1 MIRILTNDGLQ
12 QGAVDKLVSMGFKVV
27 NTHYDKDVLGEVLK
41 DFDVLV
47 IRSATKITADILD
60 VEEGGKLKLIIRAG
74 VGIDNIDVNYATEKG
89 IIVKN
94 TPNASSDSVAEL
106 AIGHM
111 FAVARFLGVSNYTM
125 RNGQWNKKKYEG
137 IELGAKTLGIIG
149 MGRIGR
155 ALATKAT
162 ALGMNVVYND
172 IFGKQ
177 NNLSYDFLEFDDLL
191 KKSDFISLH
200 VPYDKNK
207 GSLIGK
213 NEIEKMKDG
222 VYLINCSRGKV
233 VDEKALLDALNVG
246 KVAGAGIDV
255 FEEEPTNNKELVN
268 HPNVSVTPHIGAA
281 TKEAQNR
288 IGEEVVTTIAN
299 YFEQEV
305 SSIAA
310 KTIESV

>member
-27 NTHYDKDVLGEVLK
+27 NTHYDKDVLGEILK

-60 VEEGGKLKLIIRAG
+60 AEEGGKLKLIIRAG

-137 IELGAKTLGIIG
+137 IELGGKTLGIIG

-172 IFGKQ
+172 
-177 NNLSYDFLEFDDLL
+177 N
-191 KKSDFISLH
+191 
-200 VPYDKNK
+200 
-207 GSLIGK
+207 
-213 NEIEKMKDG
+213 
-222 VYLINCSRGKV
+222 
-233 VDEKALLDALNVG
+233 
-246 KVAGAGIDV
+246 
-255 FEEEPTNNKELVN
+255 
-268 HPNVSVTPHIGAA
+268 
-281 TKEAQNR
+281 
-288 IGEEVVTTIAN
+288 
-299 YFEQEV
+299 
-305 SSIAA
+305 
-310 KTIESV
+310 

>member
-60 VEEGGKLKLIIRAG
+60 AEEGGKLKLIIRAG

-137 IELGAKTLGIIG
+137 IELGGKTLGIIG

-177 NNLSYDFLEFDDLL
+177 NNLSYDFIEFDDLL

-200 VPYDKNK
+200 VPYDKNQ

-222 VYLINCSRGKV
+222 VYLINYSRGKV
-233 VDEKALLDALNVG
+233 VDKKALLDALNVG

-299 YFEQEV
+299 YFEKEV